1 MKYIYIYIYVCV
13 VCMCAFRFERFSF
26 LAPEDQSGED
36 ELSANSSVT
45 QIVEIQRFSSIFV
58 GSRHESSYE
67 YK

>member
-1 MKYIYIYIYVCV
+1 MCLLCVCV
-13 VCMCAFRFERFSF
+13 CLSLFSRFSF

-67 YK
+67 HK

>member
-1 MKYIYIYIYVCV
+1 MHEIYMFVLCVCV
-13 VCMCAFRFERFSF
+13 FRFQRFSL

-67 YK
+67 HK

>member
-1 MKYIYIYIYVCV
+1 
-13 VCMCAFRFERFSF
+13 MCAFRFERFSF